1 MYVFLKVS
9 IWLRLTHLHGFK
21 LLVLMP
27 QFIEITF
34 FHFYQQNK
42 PPEPK
47 LKFRQANNH
56 CKRIL
61 EAAKLAYANKTKEFI
76 TSQKHGSWDFGEIA
90 NSVFNQGKSVI
101 LSKLFPENISKNSD
115 HDDVVS
121 LYLFSLLELT

>member
-1 MYVFLKVS
+1 MFYGRKSLNSVPLLLLVNFVSKFRFVFMYVFLKVS
-9 IWLRLTHLHGFK
+9 IWLRLT
-21 LLVLMP
+21 
-27 QFIEITF
+27 
-34 FHFYQQNK
+34 
-42 PPEPK
+42 
-47 LKFRQANNH
+47 
-56 CKRIL
+56 
-61 EAAKLAYANKTKEFI
+61 EFI